1 MAKNPRS
8 ALLDFASKEAKRL
21 QYCSRAAMKLE
32 QLFVKFPKLLTLLP
46 PRKVCVD
53 LGCYPGSWLQVL
65 SRRVRGDAKIYGFD
79 LLGIDD
85 VGSLK
90 HVDGNRTETFRCDVF
105 ESDSIFNELQLKKNV
120 SLLTSDMMA
129 KTTGHDD
136 SIVSHELAAKA
147 FELGTKDLLAK
158 NGNFVC
164 KIFESEETRALK
176 TEARKAFATAALF
189 RPDAVR
195 KGSREIYMVG
205 LGFKG

>member
-1 MAKNPRS
+1 
-8 ALLDFASKEAKRL
+8 
-21 QYCSRAAMKLE
+21 MKLE
-32 QLFVKFPKLLTLLP
+32 QLFVKFPKLLTLP
-46 PRKVCVD
+46 PRKICVD

-65 SRRVRGDAKIYGFD
+65 SRRVRGNAKIYGFD
-79 LLGIDD
+79 LLEIEN

-129 KTTGHDD
+129 KTTGHNDAIA
-136 SIVSHELAAKA
+136 STELAAKA